1 MEEIINNFVQI
12 IKDIV
17 LNNNI
22 FLSMSVGVLIIV
34 LESIIPIL
42 PLAVFIAVNMIAFGT
57 VVGFLLSLFAT
68 ILGCSLSFFI
78 FKKLRPHFLLKLK
91 PNSSFRKFM
100 LLVDN
105 VSFSKLVMIMTI
117 PFTPAFSINIAAG
130 LSNMSYKEYFM
141 ALIISKS
148 ILVYFW
154 GFVGTTLLESF
165 TDITVVIKIIILIL
179 IAFIASKIVIKKF
192 DIK

>member
-78 FKKLRPHFLLKLK
+78 FKKLRPHLLLKLK

-105 VSFSKLVMIMTI
+105 VSFSRLVMIMTI
-117 PFTPAFSINIAAG
+117 PFTPTFSINIAAG

-141 ALIISKS
+141 ALLISKS

-165 TDITVVIKIIILIL
+165 TDITVVIKIAILIL

>member
-78 FKKLRPHFLLKLK
+78 FKKLRPHLLLKLK

-105 VSFSKLVMIMTI
+105 VSFSRLVMIMTI

-130 LSNMSYKEYFM
+130 LSNMSYKEYFI
-141 ALIISKS
+141 ALLISKS

-179 IAFIASKIVIKKF
+179 IVFIASKIVIKKF

>member
-57 VVGFLLSLFAT
+57 IVGFLLSLFAT
-68 ILGCSLSFFI
+68 VLGCSLSFFI
-78 FKKLRPHFLLKLK
+78 FKKLRPHLLLKLK
-91 PNSSFRKFM
+91 PDSSFRKFM

-141 ALIISKS
+141 ALLISKS
-148 ILVYFW
+148 ILVYF
-154 GFVGTTLLESF
+154 
-165 TDITVVIKIIILIL
+165 
-179 IAFIASKIVIKKF
+179 
-192 DIK
+192 

>member
-12 IKDIV
+12 VKDIV

-34 LESIIPIL
+34 LESIISIL

-57 VVGFLLSLFAT
+57 VIGFLLSLFAT

-78 FKKLRPHFLLKLK
+78 FKKLRPHLLLKLK

-141 ALIISKS
+141 ALLISKS

-165 TDITVVIKIIILIL
+165 TDITVVIKIAILIL

>member
-57 VVGFLLSLFAT
+57 VIGFLLSVFAT

-78 FKKLRPHFLLKLK
+78 FKKLRPHLLLKLK

-105 VSFSKLVMIMTI
+105 VSFSRLVMIMTI

-130 LSNMSYKEYFM
+130 LSNMSYKEYFI
-141 ALIISKS
+141 ALLISKS